1 MSAFPIDALL
11 PEIRAAITPGSTTLL
26 QAPPGAGKTTR
37 VPLALI
43 GALGDQSG
51 EHTQPVGRIWMLEP
65 RRLAA
70 RAAAT
75 RLAATLAET
84 VGNRIGYAVR
94 GESRRSAS
102 TQVEVI
108 TDGLFLRRLQADPSL
123 SEVGCILFD
132 EFHERRRDADLAF
145 ALLEEARPLLN
156 PELAVMLMS
165 ATLDLSDLR
174 ERLPQA
180 AVLES
185 DGRAFPVD
193 THHQPPR
200 SDESLPRQVLRALE
214 EHALDLPQGSGV
226 LVFLPGLAEIRR
238 CQELLE
244 QSAALR
250 SWSIQPLHGQ
260 MTLADQSKALQR
272 CRSDQAGSVILAS
285 AIAESSVTVEG
296 VVLVIDSGL
305 SRQLRYDPNTGMEGL
320 ETVPASLA
328 SADQRRGRAGRLGP
342 GICVRLW
349 SPAEQQRRPAFSP
362 PELQLADPLPLVME
376 LAQWGAGRGESL
388 PWLDPPSAASLAE
401 GQQQLK
407 AMGVVTDNGG
417 LSELGKRLSQLSVH
431 PRLGLLMLEAQHQG
445 CPELGCD
452 LAALL
457 SDRDPLAGR
466 HAGADLNRR
475 LDVLHRGSSC
485 RQQQQ
490 LSRQLR
496 QQLAALQPKSAAATS
511 KPPSPAI
518 AAQAAASEL
527 LLRAFPDWL
536 ALQRDGQ
543 PGRYQLRQGR
553 GAVLMADD
561 PLMGTPALA
570 VARLDMGQRDC
581 RIQLALPLSD
591 ASLSALAAV
600 EGQWHDKLRWD
611 PDQERIQARRQ
622 LRLGELVLRDEAQP
636 APSGR
641 RCRTLLI
648 QRLEQ
653 EGSLR
658 ELPWTEQSEQLRCRL
673 TLIHRSM
680 GDPWP
685 DRSVPALLQSL
696 DQWLGPSLE
705 NCQSWRDLQSGALDE
720 ALWAGL
726 PWSQRQELDRLLPQ
740 RLTIPSGR
748 EAALHYSD
756 DAVVLAVKLQEMFG
770 CSTGPTVLNGQLP
783 VTLELLS
790 PAGRS
795 LQRTRDLKGFWAGS
809 YREVR
814 REMRGRYPKHPWPEN
829 PADAVA
835 TAKTKRWL
843 NNAGA

>member
-1 MSAFPIDALL
+1 MSALPIDVLL
-11 PEIRAAITPGSTTLL
+11 PEIRAALTPGSTTLL

-43 GALGDQSG
+43 GAVEGVPPAPGASG
-51 EHTQPVGRIWMLEP
+51 KIWMLEP

-70 RAAAT
+70 RAAAS
-75 RLAATLAET
+75 RLAASLDET
-84 VGNRIGYAVR
+84 VGDRIGYSVR
-94 GESRRSAS
+94 GESRRSAN

-123 SEVGCILFD
+123 QGVACVLFD

-145 ALLEEARPLLN
+145 ALMEEARPLLN

-174 ERLPQA
+174 ARLPQA

-193 THHQPPR
+193 TSHQPPR
-200 SDESLPRQVLRALE
+200 NDESLPRQVLRAIE
-214 EHALDLPQGSGV
+214 DHALHLPKGSGV

-238 CQELLE
+238 CQDVLGESSSL
-244 QSAALR
+244 AD
-250 SWSIQPLHGQ
+250 WSIQPLHGQ
-260 MTLADQSKALQR
+260 MALADQSKALQR
-272 CRSDQAGSVILAS
+272 CRGDQAGSVILAS
-285 AIAESSVTVEG
+285 AIAESSVTVDG
-296 VVLVIDSGL
+296 VALVIDSGL

-320 ETVPASLA
+320 ETVPSSLA
-328 SADQRRGRAGRLGP
+328 SADQRRGRAGRQGP
-342 GICVRLW
+342 GSCIRLW

-362 PELQLADPLPLVME
+362 PDLQLADPLPLVME
-376 LAQWGAGRGESL
+376 LAQWGAGRGEQL
-388 PWLDPPSAASLAE
+388 PWLDPPSAAALAE
-401 GQQQLK
+401 GQQQLQ
-407 AMGVVTDNGG
+407 AMQVVTSSGG
-417 LSELGKRLSQLSVH
+417 LTGLGKQLSRLSVH

-445 CPELGCD
+445 CPALGCD

-466 HAGADLNRR
+466 MAGADLHRR
-475 LDVLHRGSSC
+475 LDALQRDNHC
-485 RQQQQ
+485 RQQRQ

-496 QQLAALQPKSAAATS
+496 QQLKALQPSTDATPSTPASAA
-511 KPPSPAI
+511 
-518 AAQAAASEL
+518 EL

-536 ALQRDGQ
+536 ALQREGQ

-553 GAVLMADD
+553 GAVLQAGD
-561 PLMGTPALA
+561 PLWGTPALA

-581 RIQLALPLSD
+581 RIQLALPLSE
-591 ASLSALAAV
+591 ASLARLTTAD
-600 EGQWHDKLRWD
+600 GQWRDSLRWD

-622 LRLGELVLRDEAQP
+622 LCLGELVLRDEAQP
-636 APSGR
+636 APSGA
-641 RCRTLLI
+641 RCRALLI
-648 QRLEQ
+648 QQLEQ
-653 EGSLR
+653 DGSLR
-658 ELPWTEQSEQLRCRL
+658 ALPWTEPSEQLRCRL
-673 TLIHRSM
+673 ELLHRRL

-685 DRSVPALLQSL
+685 ERSVPALLQSL
-696 DQWLGPSLE
+696 DHWLGPSLE
-705 NCQSWRDLQSGALDE
+705 SCQSWRDLESATLEE
-720 ALWAGL
+720 ALWTDL
-726 PWSQRQELDRLLPQ
+726 PWSQRQELDRLLPR

-748 EAALHYSD
+748 QATLQYSD

-770 CSTGPTVLNGQLP
+770 CRSGPTVLNGQLP

-795 LQRTRDLKGFWAGS
+795 LQRTSDLSGFWRGS
-809 YREVR
+809 YSDVR

-843 NNAGA
+843 KGTAS